1 MDRRKIIR
9 VLTAVISASAASWF
23 VNYYFFSKPSF
34 DKRLIELANEINKTC
49 PMMVDNFTR
58 LDNTTVL
65 PDKVFQYNYTL
76 TTTLKS
82 EVDTSIFG
90 KIKLNAISN
99 ARTNPD
105 MKDIRDNDLTLSYYY
120 KDKNGVFISKFNV
133 TPNEYK

>member
-49 PMMVDNFTR
+49 PMMVDNYTR

>member
-1 MDRRKIIR
+1 
-9 VLTAVISASAASWF
+9 
-23 VNYYFFSKPSF
+23 
-34 DKRLIELANEINKTC
+34 
-49 PMMVDNFTR
+49 MVDNYTR